1 MVKSNENICLDARG
15 RSDIGFACQ
24 DQLGWLTYSL
34 CHERIRFLSV
44 SSDEGRHFS
53 RLAMKARFCSSRSD
67 SVRRGGR
74 VVDCTGLLSRRTVRG
89 TEGSNPSLSASHIL
103 SIVLVLR
110 VVLGSASCFLCQR
123 LWGACAAVLRGL

>member
-123 LWGACAAVLRGL
+123 LWGACAALLC